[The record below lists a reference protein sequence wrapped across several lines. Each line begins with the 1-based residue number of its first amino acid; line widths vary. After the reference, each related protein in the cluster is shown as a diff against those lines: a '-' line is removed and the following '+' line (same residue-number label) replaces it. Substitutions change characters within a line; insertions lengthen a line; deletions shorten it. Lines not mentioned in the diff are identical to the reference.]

1 MEEKHP
7 CSWRTNDFY
16 QELEQN
22 DKKRVNH
29 RYIRLNV

>member
-7 CSWRTNDFY
+7 CPWRTNDIY

-22 DKKRVNH
+22 DEKRVNR

>member
-7 CSWRTNDFY
+7 CSWRINDIY
-16 QELEQN
+16 QELVQN
-22 DKKRVNH
+22 DEKRVNR